1 MMTVLTMN
9 SLYKFALV
17 ASVAGVL
24 VSCSDSAEGVWQGE
38 CKNETVQ
45 TKSGMMMSIKQDG
58 DELKGILKLEDDLY
72 GSGLLTGYVNGKDF
86 TIHSEGDGR
95 TFVNIIWTGRIKG
108 DIFAGTYRVEP
119 THSAALLGRGVQ
131 KGTFIMTRK

>member
-1 MMTVLTMN
+1 M
-9 SLYKFALV
+9 
-17 ASVAGVL
+17 
-24 VSCSDSAEGVWQGE
+24 
-38 CKNETVQ
+38 
-45 TKSGMMMSIKQDG
+45 SGW
-58 DELKGILKLEDDLY
+58 
-72 GSGLLTGYVNGKDF
+72 KDF